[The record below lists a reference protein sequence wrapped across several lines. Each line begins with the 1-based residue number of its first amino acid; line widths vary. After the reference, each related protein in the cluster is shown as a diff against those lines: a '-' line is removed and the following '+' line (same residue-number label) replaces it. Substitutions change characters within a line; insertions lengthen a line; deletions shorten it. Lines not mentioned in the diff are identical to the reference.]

1 MVERGIITAW
11 LTSCLSGKDSAALLM
26 LNEVEIYK
34 FGQIQTSQRG
44 GQLYCDTS
52 PYKVVFVWC
61 YEFDWLQWVFSD
73 LTIII
78 FVFQKTSQ
86 HFFVS
91 LATSQHLRLC
101 PLHRSEHQTG
111 KNKIACRNLLLPLK
125 QKWNF
130 VNLFSVCNILNSYES
145 GICWGH
151 ECTWN
156 ITTAFRSPTCIL
168 SATVK
173 HKSVTIKSH
182 DVFK

>member
-1 MVERGIITAW
+1 MQRTLIYFLRGSITVW
-11 LTSCLSGKDSAALLM
+11 MTSFLTDLDLTKLVHLYLSQRKQSSW
-26 LNEVEIYK
+26 IH
-34 FGQIQTSQRG
+34 TSQRG

-130 VNLFSVCNILNSYES
+130 VNLFSVVIFSTPTKVAFAGVTNARETSLQLS
-145 GICWGH
+145 GLQH
-151 ECTWN
+151 
-156 ITTAFRSPTCIL
+156 AFFL
-168 SATVK
+168 QL
-173 HKSVTIKSH
+173 
-182 DVFK
+182 